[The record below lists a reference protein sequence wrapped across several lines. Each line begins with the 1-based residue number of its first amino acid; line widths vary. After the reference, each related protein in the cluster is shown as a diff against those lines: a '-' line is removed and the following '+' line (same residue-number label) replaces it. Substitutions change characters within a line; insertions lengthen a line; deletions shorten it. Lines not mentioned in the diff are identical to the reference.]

1 MADALYLSIWF
12 PSFTEAEM
20 MPRAL
25 SMLRQ
30 FPYSGEQPG
39 ISYVAVQPV
48 SWNEPTVFERR
59 FQPAVD
65 AEEAVTAAGEF
76 LHQDYAYVFEAYWD
90 LWAPKEGQVAWAKE
104 PRRVRLVVH
113 GTEFD
118 DGAYQQEGHIRVDF
132 GLDIPF
138 LYEDVKLTAG
148 AEERVRANVQKL
160 VAFTSAVEQ
169 NCGISGRVL
178 WSESEENLA
187 QKLIARLQK
196 VQ

>member
-20 MPRAL
+20 LPRAL
-25 SMLRQ
+25 SVLRQ

-48 SWNEPTVFERR
+48 SWNEATVFERR
-59 FQPAVD
+59 FRPGVD
-65 AEEAVTAAGEF
+65 AEEAVNAASEF
-76 LHQDYAYVFEAYWD
+76 LHPDYAYVFESHWD
-90 LWAPKEGQVAWAKE
+90 LWGLEEDEDEWAKE
-104 PRRVRLVVH
+104 PRRVRVVVH
-113 GTEFD
+113 GTDFD

-132 GLDIPF
+132 GLDAPF
-138 LYEDVKLTAG
+138 LYEDVHLTAA

-160 VAFTSAVEQ
+160 VAFTGAVEK

>member
-25 SMLRQ
+25 SVLRQ
-30 FPYSGEQPG
+30 FPYSNEQPG
-39 ISYVAVQPV
+39 VSYVAVQPV
-48 SWNEPTVFERR
+48 SWNEATVFERR
-59 FQPAVD
+59 FHPGAD
-65 AEEAVTAAGEF
+65 AEEAVSAASEF
-76 LHQDYAYVFEAYWD
+76 LHSDYAYVFEARWD
-90 LWAPKEGQVAWAKE
+90 LWVPQEAGDGWTKE
-104 PRRVRLVVH
+104 PRRVRVVVH
-113 GTEFD
+113 GTDFD
-118 DGAYQQEGHIRVDF
+118 DGAYQQEGHIRLDF
-132 GLDIPF
+132 GLDTPF
-138 LYEDVKLTAG
+138 LYEDLNLTPA

-160 VAFTSAVEQ
+160 IAFTSAAEKT
-169 NCGISGRVL
+169 CGISGRVL